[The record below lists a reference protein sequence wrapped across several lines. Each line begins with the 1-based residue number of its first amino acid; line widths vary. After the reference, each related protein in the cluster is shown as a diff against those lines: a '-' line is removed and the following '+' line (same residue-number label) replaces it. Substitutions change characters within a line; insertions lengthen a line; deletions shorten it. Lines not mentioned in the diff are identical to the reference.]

1 MTQTT
6 TTKTNKNSLTKKV
19 FALGTLGIIGTTMLT
34 SAYAAEDTSTVDVD
48 AEKPAD
54 FMHNDEIKAAIDA
67 GDYETFIELASEY
80 NENIEK
86 FMTEEKFT
94 QLLTQKAI
102 HDDIQEAVLNQDYNA
117 WVEAM
122 SQLPNGEAITELI
135 EESDFTYL
143 VEMHELRQAG
153 EHEEAREIAE
163 DLGLTELHEEVREE
177 RQEKRAEI
185 AEAKGVEAEDL
196 EPKQRRGILHRL
208 FKR

>member
-185 AEAKGVEAEDL
+185 AEA
-196 EPKQRRGILHRL
+196 
-208 FKR
+208 